1 MKPPALRFTDM
12 LIDLVFVALL
22 VMAGIKGFQRG
33 LIIAVFSV
41 VAFIV
46 GLAAAMKLSAVVAGY
61 LQNSVNISAKWLP
74 LAAFFVVLLVVVL
87 LVRWGARLIEKSVQ
101 FAMLGWVNRIGGIL
115 LYAAL
120 YTTILSVLLFY
131 AEKISL
137 LTPQLIAESKTYPL
151 IQPFGPKAINAL
163 GTVLPFFKNM
173 FEELQ
178 QFFGTIAQKAS

>member
-1 MKPPALRFTDM
+1 M
-12 LIDLVFVALL
+12 LIDLVFAVLL

-46 GLAAAMKLSAVVAGY
+46 GLAAAMKLSTVVAGY
-61 LQNSVNISAKWLP
+61 LQNNVNISAKWLP
-74 LAAFFVVLLVVVL
+74 LAAFALVFLGFVLLI
-87 LVRWGARLIEKSVQ
+87 RWGARMIEKSVQ
-101 FAMLGWVNRIGGIL
+101 FAMLGWVNRIGGIV

-131 AEKISL
+131 AEKINFIS
-137 LTPQLIAESKTYPL
+137 PAVMAESKTWPL
-151 IQPFGPKAINAL
+151 IQPFGPKAINGL

-178 QFFGTIAQKAS
+178 QFFGSVAQKAA